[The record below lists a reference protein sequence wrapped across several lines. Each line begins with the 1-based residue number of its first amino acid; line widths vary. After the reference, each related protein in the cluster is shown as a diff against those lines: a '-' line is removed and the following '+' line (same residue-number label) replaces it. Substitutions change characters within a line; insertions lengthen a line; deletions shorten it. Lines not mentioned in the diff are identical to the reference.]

1 MCVRRWGL
9 ITVKSALGADLQV
22 SDWVIQHASIIRPG
36 GRVLDYACGHGRHAL
51 YLAAQGYEV
60 LAIDRNPQVLQ
71 EITDKAHQLQ
81 LNVETQL
88 IDLEQNN
95 WPFSGSE
102 FAKSFDGVVVTNYL
116 YRPFLMRLSELLKDD
131 GVLIYET
138 FGFGNE
144 AFGKPSNPN
153 FLLRPNELLGFS
165 EKMKI
170 LAYEDLQIQLPKPA
184 CIQRIC
190 AVPLQSKT

>member
-1 MCVRRWGL
+1 M
-9 ITVKSALGADLQV
+9 ITVKSALEADLQA
-22 SDWVIQHASIIRPG
+22 SNWVTQHASNIRPR
-36 GRVLDYACGHGRHAL
+36 GRILDYACGTGRHAI
-51 YLAAQGYEV
+51 YLATQGYEV
-60 LAIDRNPQVLQ
+60 LAIDCNPQVLQ
-71 EITDKAHQLQ
+71 EITDKARQLQ
-81 LNVETQL
+81 LNIKTQL

-116 YRPFLMRLSELLKDD
+116 YRPFLMCLPELLNDG

-138 FGFGNE
+138 FALGNE

-153 FLLRPNELLGFS
+153 FLLQPNELLGFS

-170 LAYEDLQIQLPKPA
+170 LAYEDVQIQLPKPA

>member
-1 MCVRRWGL
+1 M
-9 ITVKSALGADLQV
+9 ITVKSALEADLQA
-22 SDWVIQHASIIRPG
+22 SDWVTQHASNIRPG
-36 GRVLDYACGHGRHAL
+36 GRVLDYACGHGRHAI

-60 LAIDRNPQVLQ
+60 LAIDHNPQVLQ
-71 EITDKAHQLQ
+71 EITDKARQLQ
-81 LNVETQL
+81 LNIKTQL

-116 YRPFLMRLSELLKDD
+116 YRPFLMHLPELLKDG

-138 FGFGNE
+138 FALGNE